1 MTNRRQSEWSP
12 CTLAPPDRDLPRTSP
27 FLLSTLAPPAAC
39 WQDPVA
45 TNPLYYSASPRH
57 CVTRLPRT
65 PLRPF
70 PAWLFALARQPRT
83 ARAMV
88 DSAAPHDA
96 SHPNGDFA
104 PPRATPADASVAVEL
119 ESSPLP
125 PPPPTSTV
133 RDVIIIGSGP
143 AAHTAAIYAARAERQ
158 PLMFEGMLAAGV
170 AAGGQLTTTTEVEN
184 FPGFPGGLSGPELT
198 DRFRAHS
205 LAAGTEIITETVS
218 SVDLTTRP
226 FQVVTEWGGAY
237 AAHALIIATGA
248 TARRLD
254 IPGAGEEGPEAYW
267 QRGVSACAVCDGA
280 APVFR
285 GKPLAVIGGGDTA
298 MEEALFLA
306 KYGSTVTIVHRRDEL
321 RASKVMQRRALAH
334 PRINIAFS
342 AGVVAAKGDGRL
354 LQSIALKDLKT
365 GAITEQP
372 CNGLF
377 FAVGHVPNTSF
388 LGGQVALDTDGYV
401 LTKPGTTR
409 TSVDG
414 LFAAGDVQ
422 DKQWRQAVTAA
433 GSGCMAAMEL
443 EHYMAT
449 LGEEPQEEDASL
461 VAAKSD
467 AAPAEPAPAEPAK
480 SKSVEA

>member
-1 MTNRRQSEWSP
+1 M
-12 CTLAPPDRDLPRTSP
+12 
-27 FLLSTLAPPAAC
+27 
-39 WQDPVA
+39 PVA
-45 TNPLYYSASPRH
+45 TVPDRAG
-57 CVTRLPRT
+57 
-65 PLRPF
+65 
-70 PAWLFALARQPRT
+70 
-83 ARAMV
+83 AMV
-88 DSAAPHDA
+88 DSAVADA
-96 SHPNGDFA
+96 AADVAATNGGE
-104 PPRATPADASVAVEL
+104 TPAPAPSSEAAPAVEL
-119 ESSPLP
+119 DGSALP
-125 PPPPTSTV
+125 PPSPPTSV

-205 LAAGTEIITETVS
+205 IAAGTEILTETVS
-218 SVDLTTRP
+218 AVDLAVRP
-226 FQVVTEWGGAY
+226 FKVSTEWGGTY
-237 AAHALIIATGA
+237 FAHALIIATGA

-254 IPGAGEEGPEAYW
+254 IPGAGETGPEAYW

-280 APVFR
+280 APTFR
-285 GKPLAVIGGGDTA
+285 DKPLAVIGGGDTA

-306 KYGSTVTIVHRRDEL
+306 KYGTSVTVVHRRDEL

-334 PRINIAFS
+334 PKIRVAYS
-342 AGVVAAKGDGRL
+342 AGVAAAKGDGSL
-354 LQSIALKDLKT
+354 LQTIVLKDLKS
-365 GAITEQP
+365 GATTEQP

-388 LGGQVALDTDGYV
+388 LGGQVTLDADGYV

-414 LFAAGDVQ
+414 VFAAGDVQ

-449 LGEEPQEEDASL
+449 LGEQPLEDSAE
-461 VAAKSD
+461 AK
-467 AAPAEPAPAEPAK
+467 PAQAETMHQ
-480 SKSVEA
+480 